1 MKVRPPDT
9 FAAKP
14 RITCLILP
22 GPTDDHVDSDG
33 MLWEAV
39 FLLLVLKIPIVYMCL
54 VVWWAIRAEPGD
66 EQPATL
72 STVSDTPSS
81 PPPFAPEVGARRRPP
96 GPRRRDGRP
105 RRDRL
110 GPRPAA
116 ARGEARR

>member
-72 STVSDTPSS
+72 VDGERHAVLA
-81 PPPFAPEVGARRRPP
+81 APV
-96 GPRRRDGRP
+96 RP
-105 RRDRL
+105 RGRCTTSAARAEPE
-110 GPRPAA
+110 GRQAA
-116 ARGEARR
+116 A